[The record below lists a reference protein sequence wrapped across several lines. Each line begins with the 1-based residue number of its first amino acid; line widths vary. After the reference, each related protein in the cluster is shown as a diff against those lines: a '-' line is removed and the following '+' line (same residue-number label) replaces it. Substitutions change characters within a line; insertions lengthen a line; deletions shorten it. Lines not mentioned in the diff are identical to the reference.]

1 MQAVPGCHAK
11 TWPAFRINDTG
22 QYLYDTRFLETVAL
36 NTLMAS
42 LSVQLAIYSAAWL
55 CLALGF
61 RIKREASLLWAAA
74 WACATVCTALVYNTG
89 LGGFQG
95 ELRGPLLQNMM
106 ALLTLIFLQKGV
118 ERFTQHP
125 TRAWDFVPLLLTL
138 LAVEWLGLLGWGSYT
153 LRVVV
158 FTLAAT
164 WPLSIMAWHISRW
177 VRGRAL
183 IPSAMVVVITAPV
196 VLTLLVF
203 WLWAV
208 LVLLDTTGGVLD
220 FARGSAFDVVSTL
233 LFLLLLG
240 AFNFSLATLVLGSL
254 IERLRD
260 LSTTDA
266 LTALPNRRMMMGRL
280 AQEHARYQRSGQVYT
295 LVTMDLDH
303 FKRINDTHGHTVGDQ
318 VLQGVAKT
326 LMASLRSSDTLA
338 RIGGEEFMLLMPM
351 TDADGALVQ
360 AQRIREK
367 VATTPLTTDAGALNM
382 TMSLGVAEV
391 LPTDSAAVEVFN
403 RADAA
408 LYRAKASG
416 RNGVEVAQRQLFPA
430 VAPAAPSP
438 EA

>member
-1 MQAVPGCHAK
+1 MV
-11 TWPAFRINDTG
+11 
-22 QYLYDTRFLETVAL
+22 
-36 NTLMAS
+36 S
-42 LSVQLAIYSAAWL
+42 LSVQLAIYSAAWF

-106 ALLTLIFLQKGV
+106 ALLTFIFLQKGV

-125 TRAWDFVPLLLTL
+125 THAWDFVPLLLTL
-138 LAVEWLGLLGWGSYT
+138 LAVEWLGLLGSGSYA

-158 FTLAAT
+158 FTLAVT
-164 WPLSIMAWHISRW
+164 WPLSIMVWRMGRW
-177 VRGRAL
+177 VKDHAL

-203 WLWAV
+203 WLRAV
-208 LVLLDTTGGVLD
+208 LVVLGTQEGVLD
-220 FARGSAFDVVSTL
+220 FSHGSGFDVVSTL

-240 AFNFSLATLVLGSL
+240 AFNFSLASLVLGSL

-260 LSTTDA
+260 LSATDA
-266 LTALPNRRMMMGRL
+266 LTGLPNRRMVMERL
-280 AQEHARYQRSGQVYT
+280 TQEHARYQRGGQVYT
-295 LVTMDLDH
+295 LVTMDLDY
-303 FKRINDTHGHTVGDQ
+303 FKRINDTYGHTVGDQ
-318 VLQGVAKT
+318 VLQGVAQT

-338 RIGGEEFMLLMPM
+338 RVGGEEFMLLMPT
-351 TDADGALVQ
+351 TDADGGLVQ
-360 AQRIREK
+360 AQRVREK
-367 VATTPLTTDAGALNM
+367 IATTPLTTDAGALNV

-391 LPTDSAAVEVFN
+391 LPTDSAAVDVFN

-416 RNGVEVAQRQLFPA
+416 RNGVEVAQRQPFHA
-430 VAPAAPSP
+430 FASATTSP